1 MFMLAT
7 VGVPASWK
15 VKGTMRIGEL
25 AAVSGV
31 TAKTIRY
38 YEDIGVLDPPAR
50 TPSGYRNYTRAATDR
65 LGFIRSAQA
74 VGLTLGEIRGI
85 LALRDRGTTPC
96 AHVLHLITARAADVD
111 RRISELQRLRTELG
125 RLVARAEHLD
135 PSDCDPRRVCHL
147 IDPNT

>member
-1 MFMLAT
+1 M
-7 VGVPASWK
+7 V
-15 VKGTMRIGEL
+15 
-25 AAVSGV
+25 AAVR
-31 TAKTIRY
+31 APAC
-38 YEDIGVLDPPAR
+38 GVLDHPAR
-50 TPSGYRNYTRAATDR
+50 TPSGYRNYAREATDR

-85 LALRDRGTTPC
+85 LALRDRGATPC
-96 AHVLHLITARAADVD
+96 THVLDLITARAADLD